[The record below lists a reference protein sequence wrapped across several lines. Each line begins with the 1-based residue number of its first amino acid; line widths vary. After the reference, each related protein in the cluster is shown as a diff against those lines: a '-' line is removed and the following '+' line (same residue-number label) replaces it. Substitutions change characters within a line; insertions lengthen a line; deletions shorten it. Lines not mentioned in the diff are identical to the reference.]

1 MLGNG
6 RHPVRGPPTHPVAI
20 DHHGFMRTLISNGTV
35 VTASMATEAD
45 VVIEGEKI
53 VAVVEPGS
61 AGNGFDRSIDAT
73 GRYVIPGGVDMH
85 THMELPVSGTSSADT
100 YETGTRAA
108 AIGGTTTIVDYA
120 GQTRGGSLKDGLA
133 EWMARAD
140 GNSFI
145 DYGFH
150 MMVTD
155 VHDRTLAEFSDMMSA
170 GVTTF
175 KLFTAYPGV
184 NLSDDRQI
192 LEAMQVAASIGAT
205 IMMHAENGIAIDLL
219 RDQAVARGDTDP
231 IYHLLTRP
239 ASMEAE
245 AVHRVV
251 ALAEIAGSPLVIVH
265 ISSQEA
271 FAEAVVA
278 RDRGLPVFAET
289 CPQYLWLAQEDVP
302 AGFEGA
308 KFVCSPPLR
317 RRSEGHQAALWSGIS
332 TGRVDAVATDHC
344 PFTWEQKEAG
354 RGDFRKIPNGLGVVE
369 HRVDLVYQGV
379 VEGWIPL
386 TRWIDVVAETPAKI
400 SGLYPRKGTIAPGSD
415 ADVVIYNPAA
425 SHVLSAGTHHMNLD
439 YSVFEGAEIGGMVEF
454 VLSRGDVIVDR
465 GAFVGESGRGRY
477 LVRGTNALLP
487 ELIAG

>member
-1 MLGNG
+1 
-6 RHPVRGPPTHPVAI
+6 
-20 DHHGFMRTLISNGTV
+20 MRTLISNGTV
-35 VTASMATEAD
+35 VTAATATEAD
-45 VVIEGEKI
+45 VVIDGEQI
-53 VAVVEPGS
+53 VGVVSPGA
-61 AGNGFDRSIDAT
+61 AGDEVDRVIDAT

-85 THMELPVSGTSSADT
+85 THMELPVSGTSSSDT

-120 GQTRGGSLKDGLA
+120 GQTRGDTLRAGLD

-140 GNSFI
+140 GQAFI

-155 VHDRTLAEFSDMMSA
+155 VHDGTLAEFPEMMRA

-219 RDQAVARGDTDP
+219 RDEAVGRGETDP
-231 IYHLLTRP
+231 INHLLTRP
-239 ASMEAE
+239 ASMESE
-245 AVHRVV
+245 AVHRVA
-251 ALAEIAGSPLVIVH
+251 ALAEIAGCPLVIVH
-265 ISSQEA
+265 ISSQDA

-289 CPQYLWLAQEDVP
+289 CPQYLWLAQEDLP
-302 AGFEGA
+302 EGFDAA

-369 HRVDLVYQGV
+369 HRMDLVFQGV
-379 VEGWIPL
+379 LEGWIPL
-386 TRWIDVVAETPAKI
+386 TRWIEVTAETPAKI
-400 SGLYPRKGTIAPGSD
+400 SGLYPKKGTIAPGSD
-415 ADVVIYNPAA
+415 ADVVVYNPSAT
-425 SHVLSAGTHHMNLD
+425 HTLSAATHHMSLD
-439 YSVFEGAEIGGMVEF
+439 YSVFEGAELGGAVET
-454 VLSRGDVIVDR
+454 VLLRGEVIVDQ
-465 GAFVGESGRGRY
+465 GEFVGAPGRGEY
-477 LVRGTNALLP
+477 LPRGTNALLP
-487 ELIAG
+487 EGT

>member
-1 MLGNG
+1 
-6 RHPVRGPPTHPVAI
+6 
-20 DHHGFMRTLISNGTV
+20 MRTLISNGTV
-35 VTASMATEAD
+35 VTAASATEAD
-45 VVIEGEKI
+45 VLIEGERI
-53 VAVVEPGS
+53 VGVVAPGS
-61 AGNGFDRSIDAT
+61 AGGDFDRVIDAT

-85 THMELPVSGTSSADT
+85 THMELPVSGTFSSDT

-120 GQTRGGSLKDGLA
+120 GQTRGGTLKDGLA
-133 EWMARAD
+133 EWMARAG

-155 VHDRTLAEFSDMMSA
+155 VHDGTLAEFSEMMHE

-219 RDQAVARGDTDP
+219 RDEAVANGDTDP
-231 IYHLLTRP
+231 INHLLTRP
-239 ASMEAE
+239 ASMESE
-245 AVHRVV
+245 AVHRVA
-251 ALAEIAGSPLVIVH
+251 ALAEIAGCPLVIVH
-265 ISSQEA
+265 ISSQDA

-289 CPQYLWLAQEDVP
+289 CPQYLWLSQEDVP
-302 AGFEGA
+302 EGFEGA

-317 RRSEGHQAALWSGIS
+317 RRGEGHQAALWSGIS
-332 TGRVDAVATDHC
+332 TGRVDTVATDHC
-344 PFTWEQKEAG
+344 PFTWAQKEAG

-369 HRVDLVYQGV
+369 HRMDLVYQGV

-386 TRWIDVVAETPAKI
+386 TRWIEVTAETPAKI

-415 ADVVIYNPAA
+415 ADVVIYNPSAT
-425 SHVLSAGTHHMNLD
+425 HVLSAATHHMNLD
-439 YSVFEGAEIGGMVEF
+439 YSVFEGAEVGGSVET
-454 VLSRGDVIVDR
+454 VLLRGEVIVDD
-465 GAFVGESGRGRY
+465 GEFVGAAGRGEY
-477 LVRGTNALLP
+477 LARGTNSLLP
-487 ELIAG
+487 EGT

>member
-1 MLGNG
+1 
-6 RHPVRGPPTHPVAI
+6 
-20 DHHGFMRTLISNGTV
+20 MRTLISNGTV
-35 VTASMATEAD
+35 VTAATANEAD
-45 VVIEGEKI
+45 VVIDGERI
-53 VAVVEPGS
+53 VGVVAPGS
-61 AGNGFDRSIDAT
+61 AGDGFDRVVDAT

-85 THMELPVSGTSSADT
+85 THMELPVSGTFSSDT
-100 YETGTRAA
+100 YESGTRAA
-108 AIGGTTTIVDYA
+108 AMGGTTTIVDYA
-120 GQTRGGSLKDGLA
+120 GQTRGSTLQAGLD
-133 EWMARAD
+133 EWMTRAD
-140 GNSFI
+140 GRSFI

-155 VHDRTLAEFSDMMSA
+155 VHEGTLTEFPEMMRA

-192 LEAMQVAASIGAT
+192 LDAMQTAASIGAT

-219 RDQAVARGDTDP
+219 RDEAVARGETDP
-231 IYHLLTRP
+231 INHLLTRP
-239 ASMEAE
+239 ASMESE
-245 AVHRVV
+245 AVHRVA
-251 ALAEIAGSPLVIVH
+251 ALAEIAECPLVIVH

-289 CPQYLWLAQEDVP
+289 CPQYLWLAQEDLP
-302 AGFEGA
+302 EGFDAA

-369 HRVDLVYQGV
+369 HRMDLVFQGV
-379 VEGWIPL
+379 LEGWIPL
-386 TRWIDVVAETPAKI
+386 TRWIEVTAETPAKI

-415 ADVVIYNPAA
+415 ADVVIYNPSA
-425 SHVLSAGTHHMNLD
+425 SHTVSAETHHMNLD
-439 YSVFEGAEIGGMVEF
+439 YSVFDGAELGGASET
-454 VLSRGDVIVDR
+454 VLLRGEVIVDH
-465 GAFVGESGRGRY
+465 GEFVGEPGRGNY
-477 LVRGTNALLP
+477 LARGTNSLLP
-487 ELIAG
+487 EGT

>member
-1 MLGNG
+1 
-6 RHPVRGPPTHPVAI
+6 
-20 DHHGFMRTLISNGTV
+20 MRTLISNGTV
-35 VTASMATEAD
+35 VTAATANEAD
-45 VVIEGEKI
+45 VVIDGER
-53 VAVVEPGS
+53 VTGVVSPGT
-61 AGNGFDRSIDAT
+61 AGDGFDRVIDAT

-85 THMELPVSGTSSADT
+85 THMELPVSGTHSCDT

-120 GQTRGGSLKDGLA
+120 GQTRGSTLEEGLA
-133 EWMARAD
+133 EWMARAN
-140 GNSFI
+140 GRSFV

-155 VHDRTLAEFSDMMSA
+155 VHEGTLAEFPKMMRA

-205 IMMHAENGIAIDLL
+205 VMMHAENGIAIDAL
-219 RDQAVARGDTDP
+219 RDQAVERGETNP

-239 ASMEAE
+239 ASMESE
-245 AVHRVV
+245 AVHRVA
-251 ALAEIAGSPLVIVH
+251 ALAEIAGCPVVIVH
-265 ISSQEA
+265 ISSQDA

-302 AGFEGA
+302 EGFEGA

-354 RGDFRKIPNGLGVVE
+354 RRDFRKIPNGLGVVE
-369 HRVDLVYQGV
+369 HRMDLVYQGV

-386 TRWIDVVAETPAKI
+386 TRWIEVTAETPAKI

-415 ADVVIYNPAA
+415 ADVVIYNPSA
-425 SHVLSAGTHHMNLD
+425 SHVLSASTHHMNLD
-439 YSVFEGAEIGGMVEF
+439 YSVFEGAEVGGAVET
-454 VLSRGDVIVDR
+454 VLLR
-465 GAFVGESGRGRY
+465 GAVIGDDGEFVGEPGRGEY
-477 LVRGTNALLP
+477 LPRGTNSLLP
-487 ELIAG
+487 AGSGRS

>member
-1 MLGNG
+1 
-6 RHPVRGPPTHPVAI
+6 
-20 DHHGFMRTLISNGTV
+20 MRALISNGTV
-35 VTASMATEAD
+35 VTAATANEAD
-45 VVIEGEKI
+45 VVIEGDRI
-53 VAVVEPGS
+53 TGVVAPGT
-61 AGNGFDRSIDAT
+61 AGDAFDRVIDAT

-85 THMELPVSGTSSADT
+85 THMELPVSGTHSSDT

-120 GQTRGGSLKDGLA
+120 GQTRGGTLEAGLG
-133 EWMARAD
+133 EWMARAE
-140 GNSFI
+140 GRSFI

-155 VHDRTLAEFSDMMSA
+155 VHEGTLAEFSDMMRA

-192 LEAMQVAASIGAT
+192 LEAMQAAASVGAT
-205 IMMHAENGIAIDLL
+205 IMMHAENGIAIDAL
-219 RDQAVARGDTDP
+219 RDQAVARGETNP
-231 IYHLLTRP
+231 IHHLLTRP
-239 ASMEAE
+239 ASMESE
-245 AVHRVV
+245 AVHRVA
-251 ALAEIAGSPLVIVH
+251 ALAEIAGCPLVIVH
-265 ISSQEA
+265 ISSQDA

-302 AGFEGA
+302 EGFEGA

-344 PFTWEQKEAG
+344 PFTWKQKEVG
-354 RGDFRKIPNGLGVVE
+354 RRDFRKIPNGLGVVE
-369 HRVDLVYQGV
+369 HRMDLVYQGV

-386 TRWIDVVAETPAKI
+386 TRWIEVTAETPAKI

-415 ADVVIYNPAA
+415 ADVVIYNPSA
-425 SHVLSAGTHHMNLD
+425 SHVLSASTHHMNVD
-439 YSVFEGAEIGGMVEF
+439 YSVFEGAEVGGTVET
-454 VLSRGDVIVDR
+454 VLLRGEVIVD
-465 GAFVGESGRGRY
+465 GGEFVGELGRGQY
-477 LVRGTNALLP
+477 LPRGTNSLLP
-487 ELIAG
+487 EGTGRS

>member
-1 MLGNG
+1 
-6 RHPVRGPPTHPVAI
+6 
-20 DHHGFMRTLISNGTV
+20 MRTLISNGTV
-35 VTASMATEAD
+35 VTAASATEAD
-45 VVIEGEKI
+45 VVIEGEHVVGV
-53 VAVVEPGS
+53 VAPGT
-61 AGNGFDRSIDAT
+61 AGEGFDRVIDAT

-85 THMELPVSGTSSADT
+85 THMELPVSGTSSSDT
-100 YETGTRAA
+100 YETGSRAA

-120 GQTRGGSLKDGLA
+120 GQTRGGTLKDGLA
-133 EWMARAD
+133 EWMARAE

-155 VHDRTLAEFSDMMSA
+155 VHEGTLAEFAEMMHE

-219 RDQAVARGDTDP
+219 RDEAVANGDTDP
-231 IYHLLTRP
+231 INHLLTRP
-239 ASMEAE
+239 ASMEGE
-245 AVHRVV
+245 AVHRVA
-251 ALAEIAGSPLVIVH
+251 ALAEIAGCPLVIVH
-265 ISSQEA
+265 ISSQDA

-289 CPQYLWLAQEDVP
+289 CPQYLWLSQEDVP
-302 AGFEGA
+302 EGFEGA

-317 RRSEGHQAALWSGIS
+317 RRGEGHQTALWSGIS

-369 HRVDLVYQGV
+369 HRMDLVFQGV

-386 TRWIDVVAETPAKI
+386 TRWIEVTAETPAKI

-415 ADVVIYNPAA
+415 ADVVIYNPSA
-425 SHVLSAGTHHMNLD
+425 SHVLSAETHHMNLD
-439 YSVFEGAEIGGMVEF
+439 YSVFEGAEVGGTVET
-454 VLSRGDVIVDR
+454 VLLRGEVIVDE
-465 GAFVGESGRGRY
+465 GEFVGTPGRGEY
-477 LVRGTNALLP
+477 LPRGTNSLLP
-487 ELIAG
+487 EGT

>member
-1 MLGNG
+1 
-6 RHPVRGPPTHPVAI
+6 
-20 DHHGFMRTLISNGTV
+20 MRTLISNGTV
-35 VTASMATEAD
+35 VTAASATEAD
-45 VVIEGEKI
+45 VIIEGERI
-53 VAVVEPGS
+53 VGVVAPGS
-61 AGNGFDRSIDAT
+61 AGDGFDRVIDAT

-85 THMELPVSGTSSADT
+85 THMELPVSGTSSSDT

-120 GQTRGGSLKDGLA
+120 GQTRGGTLKDGLA
-133 EWMARAD
+133 QWKERAE
-140 GNSFI
+140 GSCFI

-155 VHDRTLAEFSDMMSA
+155 VHEGTLAEFSEMMHE

-219 RDQAVARGDTDP
+219 RDEAVANGDTDP
-231 IYHLLTRP
+231 INHLLTRP
-239 ASMEAE
+239 ASMESE
-245 AVHRVV
+245 AVHRVA
-251 ALAEIAGSPLVIVH
+251 ALAEIAGCPLVIVH
-265 ISSQEA
+265 ISSQDA

-289 CPQYLWLAQEDVP
+289 CPQYLWLSQEDVP
-302 AGFEGA
+302 EGFEGA
-308 KFVCSPPLR
+308 RFVCSPPLR
-317 RRSEGHQAALWSGIS
+317 RRGEGHQAALWSGIS

-369 HRVDLVYQGV
+369 HRMDLVFQGV
-379 VEGWIPL
+379 LEGWIPL
-386 TRWIDVVAETPAKI
+386 TRWIEVTAATPAKI
-400 SGLYPRKGTIAPGSD
+400 SGLYPRKGTIASGSD
-415 ADVVIYNPAA
+415 ADIVVYNPSA
-425 SHVLSAGTHHMNLD
+425 SHVLSAATHHMNLD
-439 YSVFEGAEIGGMVEF
+439 YSVFEGAEMGGAVETV
-454 VLSRGDVIVDR
+454 VLRGEVIVDD
-465 GAFVGESGRGRY
+465 GEFVGASGRGEY
-477 LVRGTNALLP
+477 LPRGTNSLLP
-487 ELIAG
+487 EGT

>member
-1 MLGNG
+1 
-6 RHPVRGPPTHPVAI
+6 
-20 DHHGFMRTLISNGTV
+20 MRTLISNGTV
-35 VTASMATEAD
+35 VTAATANEAD
-45 VVIEGEKI
+45 VVIEGERVTGV
-53 VAVVEPGS
+53 VAPGTV
-61 AGNGFDRSIDAT
+61 GGEFDRVIDAT

-85 THMELPVSGTSSADT
+85 THMELPVSGTHSCDT

-120 GQTRGGSLKDGLA
+120 GQTRGSTLEAGLS

-140 GNSFI
+140 GRSFV

-155 VHDRTLAEFSDMMSA
+155 VHDGTLAEFPEMMRA

-184 NLSDDRQI
+184 NLSDDGQI

-205 IMMHAENGIAIDLL
+205 VMMHAENGIAIDAL
-219 RDQAVARGDTDP
+219 RDQAVARGETNP
-231 IYHLLTRP
+231 IHHLLTRP
-239 ASMEAE
+239 ASMESE
-245 AVHRVV
+245 AVHRVA
-251 ALAEIAGSPLVIVH
+251 ALAEIAGCPLVIVH
-265 ISSQEA
+265 VSSQDA

-278 RDRGLPVFAET
+278 RDRGLPVFLET

-302 AGFEGA
+302 EGFEGA

-344 PFTWEQKEAG
+344 PFTWEQKEVG
-354 RGDFRKIPNGLGVVE
+354 RRDFRKIPNGLGVVE
-369 HRVDLVYQGV
+369 HRMDLVYQGV

-386 TRWIDVVAETPAKI
+386 TRWIEVTAETPAKI

-415 ADVVIYNPAA
+415 ADVVIYNPSA
-425 SHVLSAGTHHMNLD
+425 SHVLSASTHHMNLD
-439 YSVFEGAEIGGMVEF
+439 YSVFEGVEVGGTVETVLLRGEVVVDEGEF
-454 VLSRGDVIVDR
+454 VGIL
-465 GAFVGESGRGRY
+465 GRGQY
-477 LVRGTNALLP
+477 LPRGTNALLP
-487 ELIAG
+487 EGTGRS

>member
-1 MLGNG
+1 MMG
-6 RHPVRGPPTHPVAI
+6 T
-20 DHHGFMRTLISNGTV
+20 MRTLISNGTV
-35 VTASMATEAD
+35 VTASTSTEAD
-45 VVIEGEKI
+45 VVIDGEKI
-53 VAVVEPGS
+53 VGVVEPGS
-61 AGNGFDRSIDAT
+61 ATGPFDRVVDAT

-85 THMELPVSGTSSADT
+85 THMELPVSGTWSADT

-120 GQTRGGSLKDGLA
+120 GQTRGGTLKEGLA
-133 EWMARAD
+133 EWMARAE
-140 GNSFI
+140 GNTFI

-155 VHDRTLAEFSDMMSA
+155 VHEGTLAEFAEMMSA

-192 LEAMQVAASIGAT
+192 LEAMQVAASLGAT

-219 RDQAVARGDTDP
+219 RDEAVARGETDP

-239 ASMEAE
+239 ASLEAE

-278 RDRGLPVFAET
+278 RDGGLPVFAET

-302 AGFEGA
+302 EGFEGA

-317 RRSEGHQAALWSGIS
+317 RRSEGHQAALWSGVAN
-332 TGRVDAVATDHC
+332 GRVDAVATDHC

-379 VEGWIPL
+379 VEGWITL
-386 TRWIDVVAETPAKI
+386 NRWIDVVAETPAKI
-400 SGLYPRKGTIAPGSD
+400 SGLYPKKGTIAPGSD
-415 ADVVIYNPAA
+415 ADIVIYNPAA
-425 SHVLSAGTHHMNLD
+425 AHVLSASTHHMNID
-439 YSVFEGAEIGGMVEF
+439 YSVFEGAEIGGSVET

-465 GAFVGESGRGRY
+465 GTFVGELGRGRY
-477 LVRGTNALLP
+477 LVRGTNALLA
-487 ELIAG
+487 ERVTG

>member
-1 MLGNG
+1 
-6 RHPVRGPPTHPVAI
+6 
-20 DHHGFMRTLISNGTV
+20 MRTLISNGTV
-35 VTASMATEAD
+35 VTAAAATDSD
-45 VVIEGEKI
+45 VVIDGERI
-53 VAVVEPGS
+53 VGVVAPGS
-61 AGNGFDRSIDAT
+61 ADGDFSRVIDAT

-85 THMELPVSGTSSADT
+85 THMELPVSGTVSSDT

-108 AIGGTTTIVDYA
+108 AVGGTTTIVDYA
-120 GQTRGGSLKDGLA
+120 GQTRGSTLRAGLDA
-133 EWMARAD
+133 WKSRAA
-140 GNSFI
+140 GRCFV

-155 VHDRTLAEFSDMMSA
+155 VHAGTLAEFPEMMRA

-219 RDQAVARGDTDP
+219 RDEAVERGETDP
-231 IYHLLTRP
+231 IHHLLTRP
-239 ASMEAE
+239 ASMESE
-245 AVHRVV
+245 AVHRVA
-251 ALAEIAGSPLVIVH
+251 ALAEIAGCPLVIVH
-265 ISSQEA
+265 ISSQDA

-289 CPQYLWLAQEDVP
+289 CPQYLWLAQEDLP
-302 AGFEGA
+302 EGFDA
-308 KFVCSPPLR
+308 ARFVCSPPLR
-317 RRSEGHQAALWSGIS
+317 RRAEGHQAALWSGIS

-369 HRVDLVYQGV
+369 HRMDLVFQGV
-379 VEGWIPL
+379 LEGWIPL
-386 TRWIDVVAETPAKI
+386 TRWIEVTAETPAKI

-415 ADVVIYNPAA
+415 ADVVVYNPSAT
-425 SHVLSAGTHHMNLD
+425 HTLSAETHHMNLD
-439 YSVFEGAEIGGMVEF
+439 YSVFEGAELGGAAET
-454 VLSRGDVIVDR
+454 VLLRGEVIVDQ
-465 GAFVGESGRGRY
+465 GEFVGARGRGEY
-477 LVRGTNALLP
+477 LPRGTNALLP
-487 ELIAG
+487 EGT

>member
-1 MLGNG
+1 MMG
-6 RHPVRGPPTHPVAI
+6 T
-20 DHHGFMRTLISNGTV
+20 MRTLISNGTV
-35 VTASMATEAD
+35 VTAAMATEAD
-45 VVIEGEKI
+45 VVIEGERI
-53 VAVVEPGS
+53 AGVVEPGA
-61 AGNGFDRSIDAT
+61 AGDEFSRVIDAT

-85 THMELPVSGTSSADT
+85 THMELPVSGTSSSDT

-120 GQTRGGSLKDGLA
+120 GQTRGGTLKDGLA
-133 EWMARAD
+133 EWMARAE
-140 GNSFI
+140 GKSFI

-155 VHDRTLAEFSDMMSA
+155 VHEGTLSEFAEMMHA

-192 LEAMQVAASIGAT
+192 LEAMQVAALIGAT
-205 IMMHAENGIAIDLL
+205 IMMHAENGIAIDAL
-219 RDQAVARGDTDP
+219 RDQAIARGETDP
-231 IYHLLTRP
+231 IHHLLTRP

-245 AVHRVV
+245 AVHRVA
-251 ALAEIAGSPLVIVH
+251 ALAEIAGCALVIVH
-265 ISSQEA
+265 ISSQDA

-289 CPQYLWLAQEDVP
+289 CPQYLWLAQEDLP
-302 AGFEGA
+302 EGFEAA

-317 RRSEGHQAALWSGIS
+317 RRSEGHQAALWSGVS
-332 TGRVDAVATDHC
+332 TGRIDAVATDHC
-344 PFTWEQKEAG
+344 PFTWGQKEAG

-386 TRWIDVVAETPAKI
+386 TRWIEVIAETPAKL
-400 SGLYPRKGTIAPGSD
+400 SGIYPKKGTIAPGSD
-415 ADVVIYNPAA
+415 ADVVIYDPAA
-425 SHVLSAGTHHMNLD
+425 SHTLSAATHSMNLE
-439 YSVFEGAEIGGMVEF
+439 YSVFEGAEIGGRVET
-454 VLSRGDVIVDR
+454 VMLRGEVIVDL
-465 GAFVGESGRGRY
+465 GEFVGEPGRGEY
-477 LVRGTNALLP
+477 LHRGTNALLP
-487 ELIAG
+487 ESIVG

>member
-1 MLGNG
+1 M
-6 RHPVRGPPTHPVAI
+6 PVLATFGPYPRSVPSSTMM
-20 DHHGFMRTLISNGTV
+20 GTMRTLISNGTV
-35 VTASMATEAD
+35 VTGSIAAEAD
-45 VVIEGEKI
+45 VVIDGEKI
-53 VAVVEPGS
+53 VGVVAPGS
-61 AGNGFDRSIDAT
+61 AEGDFGRVIDAT

-85 THMELPVSGTSSADT
+85 THMELPVSGTSSSDT

-120 GQTRGGSLKDGLA
+120 GQTRGDTLEDGLA
-133 EWMARAD
+133 EWMARAQ

-155 VHDRTLAEFSDMMSA
+155 VHEGTLSEFSEMMRA

-219 RDQAVARGDTDP
+219 RDEAIARGEVDP

-251 ALAEIAGSPLVIVH
+251 ALAEIAGCPLVIVH
-265 ISSQEA
+265 ISSQDA

-302 AGFEGA
+302 EGFEGA

-317 RRSEGHQAALWSGIS
+317 RRGEGHQAALWSGIS

-386 TRWIDVVAETPAKI
+386 TRWIDVIAETPAKI
-400 SGLYPRKGTIAPGSD
+400 SGLYPKKGTIAPGSD
-415 ADVVIYNPAA
+415 ADVVVYNPAQ
-425 SHVLSAGTHHMNLD
+425 SHVLSAETHHMNLD
-439 YSVFEGAEIGGMVEF
+439 YSVFEGAEIGGTVET
-454 VLSRGDVIVDR
+454 VLSRGDVIVDHSE
-465 GAFVGESGRGRY
+465 FVGEPGRGRY
-477 LVRGTNALLP
+477 LARGTNALVP
-487 ELIAG
+487 EAVDR

>member
-1 MLGNG
+1 M
-6 RHPVRGPPTHPVAI
+6 RRSI
-20 DHHGFMRTLISNGTV
+20 DEATMMGTMRTLISNGTV
-35 VTASMATEAD
+35 VTASTAAEAD
-45 VVIEGEKI
+45 VIIDGERVVGI
-53 VAVVEPGS
+53 VDPGA
-61 AGNGFDRSIDAT
+61 AGDGFDRVIDAT

-85 THMELPVSGTSSADT
+85 THMELPVSGTTSADT

-120 GQTRGGSLKDGLA
+120 GQTRGSTLAAGLA
-133 EWMARAD
+133 EWMGRAE
-140 GNSFI
+140 GHSYI

-155 VHDRTLAEFSDMMSA
+155 VHDGTLAEFPQMMGA

-219 RDQAVARGDTDP
+219 RDQAVARGETDP
-231 IYHLLTRP
+231 IHHLLTRP

-251 ALAEIAGSPLVIVH
+251 ALAEIAGCPLVIVH
-265 ISSQEA
+265 ISSQDA

-289 CPQYLWLAQEDVP
+289 CPQYLWLAQEDLP
-302 AGFEGA
+302 EGFEAA

-317 RRSEGHQAALWSGIS
+317 RRAEGHQAALWSGID

-386 TRWIDVVAETPAKI
+386 TRWIDVIAETPAKI
-400 SGLYPRKGTIAPGSD
+400 SGLYPKKGTIAPGSD
-415 ADVVIYNPAA
+415 ADIVIYNPTG

-439 YSVFEGAEIGGMVEF
+439 YSVFEGAEVGGSVET
-454 VLSRGDVIVDR
+454 VLSRGEVIVDR
-465 GAFVGESGRGRY
+465 GTFVGEPGRGRY
-477 LVRGTNALLP
+477 LVRGTNALLS
-487 ELIAG
+487 EKIVR

>member
-1 MLGNG
+1 
-6 RHPVRGPPTHPVAI
+6 
-20 DHHGFMRTLISNGTV
+20 MRTLIHSGTV
-35 VTASMATEAD
+35 VTAAMAAEAD
-45 VVIEGEKI
+45 VVIEGER
-53 VAVVEPGS
+53 VVGVVEPGTAS
-61 AGNGFDRSIDAT
+61 GSFDRTVDAT

-85 THMELPVSGTSSADT
+85 THMELPVSGTVSADT
-100 YETGTRAA
+100 YATGTRAA
-108 AIGGTTTIVDYA
+108 ALGGTTTVVDYA
-120 GQTRGGSLKDGLA
+120 GQTRGSTLA
-133 EWMARAD
+133 EGLTEWRARAE

-155 VHDRTLAEFSDMMSA
+155 VHEGTLAEFAGMMRE

-175 KLFTAYPGV
+175 KLFTAYPGT

-192 LEAMQVAASIGAT
+192 LEAMQTAAAVGGT
-205 IMMHAENGIAIDLL
+205 IMMHAENGIAIDAL
-219 RDQAVARGDTDP
+219 RDQAVERGQTDP

-245 AVHRVV
+245 AVHRVA
-251 ALAEIAGSPLVIVH
+251 ALAEIAGCSLVIVH

-302 AGFEGA
+302 AGFDGA

-317 RRSEGHQAALWSGIS
+317 RRSEGHQSALWAGIASG
-332 TGRVDAVATDHC
+332 RMDAVATDHC
-344 PFTWEQKEAG
+344 PFTWRQKEAG

-369 HRVDLVYQGV
+369 HRMDLVYQGV

-386 TRWIDVVAETPAKI
+386 TRWIEVAAETPAKL
-400 SGLYPRKGTIAPGSD
+400 SGIYPKKGTIAPGSD
-415 ADVVIYNPAA
+415 ADIVIYDPAA
-425 SHVLSAGTHHMNLD
+425 PHTLSADTHHMNLD
-439 YSVFEGAEIGGMVEF
+439 YSVFEGAEIGGSVET
-454 VLSRGDVIVDR
+454 VMLRGEVIVDD
-465 GAFVGESGRGRY
+465 GAFVGTPGRGSF
-477 LVRGTNALLP
+477 LHRGTNALLP
-487 ELIAG
+487 ERVAG

>member
-1 MLGNG
+1 
-6 RHPVRGPPTHPVAI
+6 
-20 DHHGFMRTLISNGTV
+20 MRTLISNGTV
-35 VTASMATEAD
+35 VTAASATEAD
-45 VVIEGEKI
+45 VVIEGEQVVGV
-53 VAVVEPGS
+53 VAPGT
-61 AGNGFDRSIDAT
+61 AGDGFDRVIDAT

-85 THMELPVSGTSSADT
+85 THMELPVSGTSSSDT
-100 YETGTRAA
+100 YETGSRAA

-120 GQTRGGSLKDGLA
+120 GQTRGGTLKDGLA
-133 EWMARAD
+133 EWTARAE

-155 VHDRTLAEFSDMMSA
+155 VHEGTLAEFAEMMHD

-219 RDQAVARGDTDP
+219 RDEAVANGDTDP
-231 IYHLLTRP
+231 INHLLTRP
-239 ASMEAE
+239 ASMEGE

-251 ALAEIAGSPLVIVH
+251 ALAEIAGCPLVIVH
-265 ISSQEA
+265 ISSQDA

-289 CPQYLWLAQEDVP
+289 CPQYLWLSQEDVP
-302 AGFEGA
+302 EGFEGA

-317 RRSEGHQAALWSGIS
+317 RRGEGHQAALWSGIS

-369 HRVDLVYQGV
+369 HRMDLVFQGV

-386 TRWIDVVAETPAKI
+386 TRWIEVTAETPAKI

-415 ADVVIYNPAA
+415 ADVVIYNPSA
-425 SHVLSAGTHHMNLD
+425 SHVLSAETHHMNLD
-439 YSVFEGAEIGGMVEF
+439 YSVFEGAEVGGTVET
-454 VLSRGDVIVDR
+454 VLLRGEVIVDE
-465 GAFVGESGRGRY
+465 GEFVGAPGRGEY
-477 LVRGTNALLP
+477 LPRGTNSLLP
-487 ELIAG
+487 EGT

>member
-1 MLGNG
+1 
-6 RHPVRGPPTHPVAI
+6 
-20 DHHGFMRTLISNGTV
+20 MRTLISNGTV
-35 VTASMATEAD
+35 VTAASATEAD
-45 VVIEGEKI
+45 VLIEGERI
-53 VAVVEPGS
+53 VGVVAPGS
-61 AGNGFDRSIDAT
+61 IRERFDRVIDAT

-85 THMELPVSGTSSADT
+85 THMELPVSGTSSSDT

-120 GQTRGGSLKDGLA
+120 GQTRGGTLKDGLA
-133 EWMARAD
+133 EWKARAE

-155 VHDRTLAEFSDMMSA
+155 VHEGTLAEFSEMMHE

-219 RDQAVARGDTDP
+219 RDEAVANGDTDP
-231 IYHLLTRP
+231 INHLLTRP
-239 ASMEAE
+239 ASMESE
-245 AVHRVV
+245 AVHRVA
-251 ALAEIAGSPLVIVH
+251 ALAEIAGCPLVIVH
-265 ISSQEA
+265 ISSQDA

-289 CPQYLWLAQEDVP
+289 CPQYLWLSQEDVP

-317 RRSEGHQAALWSGIS
+317 RRAEGHQTALWSGIS

-369 HRVDLVYQGV
+369 HRMDLVYQGV

-386 TRWIDVVAETPAKI
+386 TRWIEVTAETPAKI
-400 SGLYPRKGTIAPGSD
+400 SGLYPRKGTIVPGSD
-415 ADVVIYNPAA
+415 ADVVIYNPSAT
-425 SHVLSAGTHHMNLD
+425 HVLSAATHHMNLD
-439 YSVFEGAEIGGMVEF
+439 YSVFEGAEVGGSVET
-454 VLSRGDVIVDR
+454 VLLRGEVIVDE
-465 GAFVGESGRGRY
+465 GDFVGAPGRGEY
-477 LVRGTNALLP
+477 LPRGTNSLLP
-487 ELIAG
+487 EGTQTESPVAGRRSG